1 VRPVIGRTH
10 ATSGAVAVLAVV
22 PLLRQHGVAVD
33 GWAVPVAAVVG
44 AGSAMLPDLDHPS
57 GTIARSLGP
66 VTTVLATVVGFCLG
80 GHRSGTHSLLGLA
93 MFTGLGVLA
102 TNAGGLALGLYLA
115 FLFAIASAAVHVS
128 LVKVPVLH
136 TAACLLV
143 GAALTRGALFDS
155 FSPDVIPWAVGIG
168 TAVHLLGDMATVQG
182 CPLFWPF
189 WRHRFNYAALSTNHF
204 TERFVVGPALT
215 FIAIY
220 LAVAEVGGV
229 EMLGPAWKAAVEV
242 VRSVVPA

>member
-1 VRPVIGRTH
+1 MGLV
-10 ATSGAVAVLAVV
+10 S
-22 PLLRQHGVAVD
+22 
-33 GWAVPVAAVVG
+33 
-44 AGSAMLPDLDHPS
+44 
-57 GTIARSLGP
+57 
-66 VTTVLATVVGFCLG
+66 G
-80 GHRSGTHSLLGLA
+80 GHRNGTHSFVGLA
-93 MFTGLGVLA
+93 AFTGLAAHL
-102 TNAGGLALGLYLA
+102 TNVGGLPLGLFLS
-115 FLFAIASAAVHVS
+115 FLFALAVAALRVTMVRAT
-128 LVKVPVLH
+128 VGH
-136 TAACLLV
+136 TLLCLLM
-143 GAALTRGALFDS
+143 GAMLTRGAVLDS
-155 FSPDVIPWAVGIG
+155 FPVGVVPWAVAIG
-168 TAVHLLGDMATVQG
+168 VTVHLLGDMATVQG